1 MESCQ
6 DNKGV
11 GFLFHHFGRLRS
23 TNDKCKRQPVLL
35 NAHERKE
42 IVSIAYEEPR
52 GIFGSPI

>member
-1 MESCQ
+1 MESYQ

-11 GFLFHHFGRLRS
+11 GFLFHHFGRLSS

-42 IVSIAYEEPR
+42 IVSIAY
-52 GIFGSPI
+52 